1 LNIRKYFGLVENFV
15 SYFLF
20 KVIDAIIPLIIIPY
34 LFKVVGIENY
44 GIYAFAYALIFYL
57 QNIIQFGFLLS
68 AVRTIAV
75 IRDNKKKLSK
85 VYNNVFTTQVYF
97 FILTMFLLVL
107 LIVLVPKIG
116 EHYIIYCFFSLLLIG
131 ELFSPMWFFL
141 GVEKMR
147 FITIVNVIS
156 KSAFAILCFVLIKEE
171 SDYIYISLYHATG
184 YIVSGIIA
192 QIIIYKQFGIRFRF
206 AQFHEVKQ
214 TIKKAWSSFLTLI
227 SPTIYHNTSIFLV
240 GIFGVPSHVGFM
252 QIGSKASGAFGV
264 VNTIMTS
271 VLYPF
276 LNRNKSAIN
285 ITRYV
290 FIAFGILLSLSMYF
304 FADVLINL
312 WLNRMDRQS
321 ESFEIIRVVKYLSP
335 SPFLASMISAFG
347 VNGLMIYK
355 KDKLYSNIII
365 IGSFLGLVAGLILI
379 PRYHYIGGAITIIF
393 ALSVKALL
401 SCFYLIKTMRKQKQ
415 I

>member
-1 LNIRKYFGLVENFV
+1 MNIRKYFGLVENFV

-97 FILTMFLLVL
+97 FILSIFLLVL
-107 LIVLVPKIG
+107 LILLVPKIG

-192 QIIIYKQFGIRFRF
+192 QIIIYKQ
-206 AQFHEVKQ
+206 
-214 TIKKAWSSFLTLI
+214 
-227 SPTIYHNTSIFLV
+227 
-240 GIFGVPSHVGFM
+240 
-252 QIGSKASGAFGV
+252 
-264 VNTIMTS
+264 
-271 VLYPF
+271 
-276 LNRNKSAIN
+276 
-285 ITRYV
+285 
-290 FIAFGILLSLSMYF
+290 
-304 FADVLINL
+304 
-312 WLNRMDRQS
+312 
-321 ESFEIIRVVKYLSP
+321 
-335 SPFLASMISAFG
+335 
-347 VNGLMIYK
+347 
-355 KDKLYSNIII
+355 
-365 IGSFLGLVAGLILI
+365 
-379 PRYHYIGGAITIIF
+379 
-393 ALSVKALL
+393 
-401 SCFYLIKTMRKQKQ
+401 
-415 I
+415 